1 MRQTTNLAWPTT
13 PFGASQRPFGKSRPM
28 LAALTLTT
36 AGDGRLLSAGMAYLA
51 CDSTRTL
58 ALNGTHGQVLRFGYE
73 VMTLDRDEPAEVLAR
88 EVDARLVAC
97 RREAKYL
104 GGHDLAGDLEGL
116 AKHAEGGRH
125 VPGIDSVGELWAD
138 RTRKG
143 RAVARMV
150 DTAHDPVPSALD
162 LDEACMIA
170 RLHSHHIGEPSTRA
184 TITEALCVA
193 LIAARHTG
201 RYDWAKMLD
210 LDDIVTEAA
219 WDQLTKEE

>member
-28 LAALTLTT
+28 LAALTVTT
-36 AGDGRLLSAGMAYLA
+36 TGDRRLLSAGLVYLTV
-51 CDSTRTL
+51 DSTRTL
-58 ALNGTHGQVLRFGYE
+58 TLNGTHGQVLRFGYE
-73 VMTLDRDEPAEVLAR
+73 VMTLNRAEPAEVLAR
-88 EVDARLVAC
+88 VVDARLVAC
-97 RREAKYL
+97 RREAKFVA
-104 GGHDLAGDLEGL
+104 GHDLAGDLEWL

-150 DTAHDPVPSALD
+150 DTAHDTDSFALD
-162 LDEACMIA
+162 LDEACMLA
-170 RLHSHHIGEPSTRA
+170 KLHSHHIGEPSTRA
-184 TITEALCVA
+184 TITEALGVA

-201 RYDWAKMLD
+201 RYDWDRMLD
-210 LDDIVTEAA
+210 LDEIVTEAA
-219 WDQLTKEE
+219 WDQLNKEE